1 MYIPHFFTLLFIFS
15 LQAMAQELP
24 FSSIPAAPQDYTAGN
39 SISRMIQGL
48 GFRYHWATEGLR
60 AEDLEY
66 RPTKEAQSTLGT
78 LQHIYGL
85 TKTILN
91 AAKNE
96 ASKRPAP
103 SPPDNLE
110 ALRAATLKDLQQ
122 AATLFLNY
130 SEDEIEG
137 LNIIFE
143 REGKQ
148 SRFPVWNLINGPIAD
163 ALYHT
168 GQVVSF
174 RRTSGNPIPKG
185 VNVFLGVKN

>member
-1 MYIPHFFTLLFIFS
+1 MYIPNFFTLLFIFS
-15 LQAMAQELP
+15 LQTMAQELP

-39 SISRMIQGL
+39 SIGRMIQGL

-103 SPPDNLE
+103 SPSENLE

-143 REGKQ
+143 REEKQ